1 MPKVS
6 ERQQIIRDLDK
17 LIELHIIYNDDN
29 SGDFHEFIELQ
40 WLLNAA
46 RFVNPKTPIPRNRSM
61 IDMLWN
67 YNEYDFKQETRM
79 CRQSFKT
86 LVRTIEG
93 HPIFQNDS
101 RHPQR
106 LVWEQT
112 YLTLRRLGCNG
123 NAISVGASSRI
134 GGVSFGSV
142 VNYTNRVMAAIFDI
156 MSNLIYWPD
165 AEERKIISSRFYR
178 NYGLQGAIGAV
189 DGTHIILNQRP
200 HIDGEVYFNRKQ
212 SYSINVQIVCDDR
225 RMIRAYVVGW
235 PGSVSDSTVF
245 KDSDIYKFPEHH
257 FSPTTETSFEYL
269 IADAGFASESW
280 LCTPYRQPAA
290 SIPHNKIFNELFS
303 SARVVIEHVNGILK
317 SRWSSLRG
325 IRNQMIKRED
335 FETVNKHIVVCMILH
350 NFLLICHDAWDDDE
364 DIEEIIE
371 INAERNVNINARNLR
386 LQVQAMVL
394 NWHANRT
401 L

>member
-142 VNYTNRVMAAIFDI
+142 VNYT
-156 MSNLIYWPD
+156 
-165 AEERKIISSRFYR
+165 
-178 NYGLQGAIGAV
+178 
-189 DGTHIILNQRP
+189 
-200 HIDGEVYFNRKQ
+200 ID
-212 SYSINVQIVCDDR
+212 
-225 RMIRAYVVGW
+225 
-235 PGSVSDSTVF
+235 
-245 KDSDIYKFPEHH
+245 
-257 FSPTTETSFEYL
+257 
-269 IADAGFASESW
+269 
-280 LCTPYRQPAA
+280 
-290 SIPHNKIFNELFS
+290 IFNFS
-303 SARVVIEHVNGILK
+303 
-317 SRWSSLRG
+317 
-325 IRNQMIKRED
+325 D
-335 FETVNKHIVVCMILH
+335 
-350 NFLLICHDAWDDDE
+350 NF
-364 DIEEIIE
+364 
-371 INAERNVNINARNLR
+371 RLR
-386 LQVQAMVL
+386 LRFL
-394 NWHANRT
+394 
-401 L
+401 